1 MCYARTSFTREEARA
16 WGIEIAQKEMP
27 EAEGYYDHNASA
39 DSIPADKVGT
49 LLRMIDAGEFDRE
62 IEPLESF
69 YVRGDESEE
78 REM

>member
-1 MCYARTSFTREEARA
+1 LGIKAGFSLWKREGTKEAKLTGVKMDVSDLRRTSTKVRLTQF
-16 WGIEIAQKEMP
+16 P
-27 EAEGYYDHNASA
+27 AEG
-39 DSIPADKVGT
+39 P
-49 LLRMIDAGEFDRE
+49 REFDRE